1 MSSLGISLNKGI
13 QKDLPFLPFAFF
25 WACAPAAV
33 GNTQIYLVFRSFIR
47 TFLLWRRYFRS
58 KEQRKMNFP
67 LALCSLIRTFA
78 PRMKKWLVIFSM
90 IWTVLGVQAEEK
102 ETPNAQQ
109 AKRMFMETYKMIYG
123 DKGSQLTYKVNI
135 IGIYKTEGT
144 IWTKGKKSKF
154 IDEKYI
160 AWNDDV
166 TYYRLERKKSRIVIY
181 DAHSDE
187 RDKYATKFKFV
198 PDNYTYSIKD
208 SNEGYYITLKAKKGV
223 KGIKEARC
231 LLDKKTRYPISVRI
245 KLGIFHTTIKIS
257 NVKVGGISD
266 DLFHFPKEKY
276 SNQHYEYVDK
286 R

>member
-1 MSSLGISLNKGI
+1 MYRLIFIITALWTSLG
-13 QKDLPFLPFAFF
+13 LPAQ
-25 WACAPAAV
+25 V
-33 GNTQIYLVFRSFIR
+33 
-47 TFLLWRRYFRS
+47 
-58 KEQRKMNFP
+58 
-67 LALCSLIRTFA
+67 
-78 PRMKKWLVIFSM
+78 
-90 IWTVLGVQAEEK
+90 K

-109 AKRMFMETYKMIYG
+109 ARRMFMETFRMIYG
-123 DKGSQLTYKVNI
+123 DQGSQLTYNVNI
-135 IGIYKTEGT
+135 IGIYKTQGT

-166 TYYRLERKKSRIVIY
+166 TYYRLERKKSKIVVY

-187 RDKYATKFKFV
+187 RDKYATKFKFSL
-198 PDNYTYSIKD
+198 DNYTYSIKD
-208 SNEGYYITLKAKKGV
+208 SKEGYYITLKAKKNV

-245 KLGIFHTTIKIS
+245 KMGIFHTTIKIS

-266 DLFHFPKEKY
+266 DLFSFPRDKY
-276 SNQHYEYVDK
+276 PASKYEYTDN

>member
-1 MSSLGISLNKGI
+1 MHKIIL
-13 QKDLPFLPFAFF
+13 
-25 WACAPAAV
+25 
-33 GNTQIYLVFRSFIR
+33 FIMV
-47 TFLLWRRYFRS
+47 LLWS
-58 KEQRKMNFP
+58 S
-67 LALCSLIRTFA
+67 ASLH
-78 PRMKKWLVIFSM
+78 
-90 IWTVLGVQAEEK
+90 AEEK

-109 AKRMFMETYKMIYG
+109 ARRMFMETFRMIYG
-123 DKGSQLTYKVNI
+123 DQGSQLTYNVNI
-135 IGIYKTEGT
+135 IGIYKTQGT

-166 TYYRLERKKSRIVIY
+166 TYYRLERKKNKIVVY

-187 RDKYATKFKFV
+187 RDKYATKFKFS

-208 SNEGYYITLKAKKGV
+208 SKEGYYITLKAKKGV

-245 KLGIFHTTIKIS
+245 KMGIFHTTIKIS

-266 DLFHFPKEKY
+266 DMFKFPREKY
-276 SNQHYEYVDK
+276 SASQYEYIDK

>member
-1 MSSLGISLNKGI
+1 MYRII
-13 QKDLPFLPFAFF
+13 FF
-25 WACAPAAV
+25 MM
-33 GNTQIYLVFRSFIR
+33 G
-47 TFLLWRRYFRS
+47 LLWG
-58 KEQRKMNFP
+58 
-67 LALCSLIRTFA
+67 SLS
-78 PRMKKWLVIFSM
+78 L
-90 IWTVLGVQAEEK
+90 QAEEK

-109 AKRMFMETYKMIYG
+109 ARRMFMESYRMIYG
-123 DKGSQLTYKVNI
+123 DKGSQLTYNVNI
-135 IGIYKTEGT
+135 IGIYKTQGT

-166 TYYRLERKKSRIVIY
+166 TYYRLEQKKNKIVVY
-181 DAHSDE
+181 DAHSEE
-187 RDKYATKFKFV
+187 RDKDATKFKFS

-208 SNEGYYITLKAKKGV
+208 SQEGYYITLKAKKGV

-245 KLGIFHTTIKIS
+245 KMGIFHTTIKIS

-266 DLFHFPKEKY
+266 DLFRFPRDKY
-276 SNQHYEYVDK
+276 PASKYEYIDN